1 MVVFVHID
9 LQEADGK
16 REAQQEASQHEKK
29 GERRVKREW
38 GGER

>member
-16 REAQQEASQHEKK
+16 REAQQEASQHEEK
-29 GERRVKREW
+29 GEGREKRAW